1 MPFTPSHL
9 AAALPFLRTPLVPA
23 ALAIGTMAPDFP
35 YYVPRRLEIPRELTH
50 SPLGLVTVDLAMT
63 LVGVAIWWLLL
74 REPVVDLLP
83 APIRERIPHRAPSAW
98 WRGRRSPAGAL
109 LLIVVS
115 ALVGGATHLIWD
127 AFTHP
132 GRLVD
137 QVGFLHRQVGPLAVD
152 KWLQHAS
159 TVGGIVALGLWAG
172 LRLRRA
178 PRDPARPSRFTP
190 RERVVG
196 AVVVVLAAGLPSGA
210 WWIRGML
217 AGSGPL
223 DPVLL
228 FPVACLLVASATAAI
243 VLAAGAWHLLRRR
256 A

>member
-35 YYVPRRLEIPRELTH
+35 YYVPRRLEVPRELTH
-50 SPLGLVTVDLAMT
+50 SLLGLVTIDLAMT
-63 LVGVAIWWLLL
+63 LVASAIWWYLL
-74 REPVVDLLP
+74 REPVIDLLP
-83 APIRERIPHRAPSAW
+83 APIRERIPRRAPSAW
-98 WRGRRSPAGAL
+98 WREHRSRLVAVVLVG
-109 LLIVVS
+109 VS
-115 ALVGGATHLIWD
+115 ALIGGATHLAWD
-127 AFTHP
+127 SFTHP
-132 GRLVD
+132 GWLVD
-137 QVGFLHRQVGPLAVD
+137 HVGFLHLQAGPLVVD

-159 TVGGIVALGLWAG
+159 TVGGIAALGVWAV

-178 PRDPARPSRFTP
+178 ARDPARPSRFTS
-190 RERVVG
+190 RQRTI
-196 AVVVVLAAGLPSGA
+196 ALVVVVLAAGVPSGG

-217 AGSGPL
+217 TGSGPL

-228 FPVACLLVASATAAI
+228 FPVACLLVACAAVAVI
-243 VLAAGAWHLLRRR
+243 LAAGAWHLLRRR